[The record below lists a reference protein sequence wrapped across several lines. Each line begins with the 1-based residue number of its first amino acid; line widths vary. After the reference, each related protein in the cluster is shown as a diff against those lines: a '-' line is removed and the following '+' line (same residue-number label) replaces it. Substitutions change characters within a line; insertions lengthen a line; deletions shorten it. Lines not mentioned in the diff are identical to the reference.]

1 MPNMSLYS
9 SYIAYVIILI
19 GSTIIACL
27 LLFRILALRSTPGA
41 YGLMISVASVAE
53 WSLTYVMEIIQTSLA
68 DKIFWAKMEFLG
80 ISFVAVGM
88 FIFAMHFSGRGA
100 WLTYPRAIPLLM
112 PALLGF
118 ILALTNDSHHQIWT
132 DIRFTNNLP
141 FGPLTL
147 THGLTFFILTAYIY
161 VLLLL
166 TTISFLQIAIRGQG
180 LYNYQAR
187 IMLAGM
193 FLPWAANLIYIGGLS
208 PFPSID
214 LTPFALT
221 FANVAISIS
230 FLRYRFMDIQPVAHS
245 SVFNAMKDGVIVLD
259 YKERIADIN
268 PVGMFI
274 FQDMGNMLGREI
286 GALLPKWNEW
296 KLVNPAGEIKQE
308 VPFELGTETLT
319 FSLRTTSLLDR
330 NGKRN
335 GRVLLISDI
344 TELKRAQ
351 EQSLEA
357 SRLKTQLLASVGHDL
372 RAPLGAIVGYA
383 EMMHDGTLGNVTAE
397 QEKASSE
404 ILDSANQLLS
414 FINNLVGQAQIE
426 TGKVILREFP
436 FEVGDIIGP
445 LMSTLNFHAHKKGL
459 LFTQHIDPG
468 LPLTI
473 IGDQFWLRQIVLNLV
488 NNAVKFTEKGSVQV
502 RFLRQAESLWAIQVS
517 DTGVGIPSEA
527 RKQVFEAFEQVKNP
541 EMIKQSGFGLGL
553 SIVAQLASIMNG
565 TIELESEVNRGSKFT
580 VVLPLKAAAPMP

>member
-1 MPNMSLYS
+1 MLNMSLYS
-9 SYIAYVIILI
+9 TYVGYTIILI

-27 LLFRILALRSTPGA
+27 LLIRIWALRSTPGA

-53 WSLTYVMEIIQTSLA
+53 WSLTYIMEITQTNMA
-68 DKIFWAKMEFLG
+68 DKIFWAKMEYIG
-80 ISFVAVGM
+80 ISFVVVGI
-88 FIFAMHFSGRGA
+88 FIFAMYYSGRGA
-100 WLTYPRAIPLLM
+100 SLTFLRSILLLTPAI
-112 PALLGF
+112 LGF
-118 ILALTNDSHHQIWT
+118 ILALTNESHHLIWT
-132 DIRFTNNLP
+132 DIRFTNGLP
-141 FGPLTL
+141 FGPLDT
-147 THGLTFFILTAYIY
+147 THGVGFFVLTAFLYALI
-161 VLLLL
+161 LL
-166 TTISFLQIAIRGQG
+166 TTISFFQIAIRGQG

-187 IMLAGM
+187 VMLAGM
-193 FLPWAANLIYIGGLS
+193 FFPWAANIIYISGLS
-208 PFPSID
+208 PFPTID
-214 LTPFALT
+214 LTPLALT

-230 FLRYRFMDIQPVAHS
+230 FLRYRFMDIQPIAHS

-268 PVGMFI
+268 PVGTFI
-274 FQDMGNMLGREI
+274 FQDTANVLGREI
-286 GALLPKWNEW
+286 QSMLPEWNEW
-296 KLVNPAGEIKQE
+296 KSANPTGEINQE
-308 VPFELGTETLT
+308 IAFELGIEKLT
-319 FSLRTTSLLDR
+319 FSLRTTSLFDR

-344 TELKRAQ
+344 TELKRAE
-351 EQSLEA
+351 EQSKEA

-372 RAPLGAIVGYA
+372 RAPLGAVIGYA
-383 EMMHDGTLGNVTAE
+383 EMLHDGTLGKVTTE

-426 TGKVILREFP
+426 TGKVVLREFP
-436 FEVGDIIGP
+436 FDVEEIIGP

-468 LPLTI
+468 LPPRI

-488 NNAVKFTEKGSVQV
+488 NNAVKFTEKGTVSV
-502 RFLRQAESLWAIQVS
+502 RFLRRGEDHWLIQVA
-517 DTGVGIPSEA
+517 DTGVGIPVEA
-527 RKQVFEAFEQVKNP
+527 QKKVFEAFEQVKNP

-553 SIVAQLASIMNG
+553 SIVAQLASLMSG

-580 VVLPLKAAAPMP
+580 VVLPLKIPA